1 LWALWKIQKEKQV
14 MFPCN
19 CECCKKHL
27 ETINELQKILF
38 SKFTPTIVETPMSE
52 EMREAVGRRTFKEIR
67 LKVKEITERSPTQ
80 EQLDEL
86 KKTYQDE

>member
-1 LWALWKIQKEKQV
+1 
-14 MFPCN
+14 
-19 CECCKKHL
+19 
-27 ETINELQKILF
+27 
-38 SKFTPTIVETPMSE
+38 MSE

>member
-1 LWALWKIQKEKQV
+1 

-38 SKFTPTIVETPMSE
+38 SKFTPTIVETKMSDT
-52 EMREAVGRRTFKEIR
+52 MREAILKKER
-67 LKVKEITERSPTQ
+67 DEKQKLMDF
-80 EQLDEL
+80 LEL
-86 KKTYQDE
+86 KGK